1 MGSGKSFRRE
11 DKRAI
16 PRGPGNQDA
25 IASRQA
31 EGRNKKQEVPE
42 WKWITGEAELVQA
55 CLDMLNGEPGLYP
68 MFGIQMAVEE
78 RQGNTENYS
87 VLVYC
92 DALYGEEGQNLCG
105 ALRPGF
111 AVGVHQLAWNIN
123 EGTKWKSADHELFIL
138 AILVQPEMQMARQK
152 FFEEQQAAEEERK
165 RRTQEAQAQKPAL
178 IARLRSQLIQPKA
191 TDPVAEPAEEARS
204 QCRQKPEYP
213 EVAHISKLIT
223 NDDIC
228 VFYHPSGATL
238 KTCEGE
244 KKQLVVRISGLK
256 DETHPMFR
264 ASQLNVFAF
273 LDEIVEEPE
282 NPQLDTE
289 MQREG
294 QTFRAWLREQG
305 ILNDRIPQGEP
316 SGNVVGTVVE
326 CSAS

>member
-1 MGSGKSFRRE
+1 MGNGKSFRRE

-111 AVGVHQLAWNIN
+111 AVGTHLLTWNIN

-152 FFEEQQAAEEERK
+152 FFEERQAAEEEHK
-165 RRTQEAQAQKPAL
+165 RRTQEARAQKPAL

-191 TDPVAEPAEEARS
+191 TDLVAESAEEARP
-204 QCRQKPEYP
+204 QRRQKPEYP
-213 EVAHISKLIT
+213 EVNHISELIT
-223 NDDIC
+223 NGDTC
-228 VFYHPSGATL
+228 VFYHSSGAVL
-238 KTCEGE
+238 KTCEGDGD
-244 KKQLVVRISGLK
+244 LVIRISGLK
-256 DETHPMFR
+256 DETHPMYR

-273 LDEIVEEPE
+273 MDEIDDEPE
-282 NPQLDTE
+282 NPQLATE

-294 QTFRAWLREQG
+294 QAFRAWLRNEG

-316 SGNVVGTVVE
+316 SGNVVGTVAE
-326 CSAS
+326 YSAS

>member
-1 MGSGKSFRRE
+1 
-11 DKRAI
+11 
-16 PRGPGNQDA
+16 
-25 IASRQA
+25 
-31 EGRNKKQEVPE
+31 
-42 WKWITGEAELVQA
+42 
-55 CLDMLNGEPGLYP
+55 MLNGEPGLYP

-87 VLVYC
+87 VLIYC

-123 EGTKWKSADHELFIL
+123 EGTTWKSTDHELFVL
-138 AILVQPEMQMARQK
+138 TLLSKPEMQIAREK
-152 FFEEQQAAEEERK
+152 FFEKQQAVEEERK

-191 TDPVAEPAEEARS
+191 TDLVAESAEEARP
-204 QCRQKPEYP
+204 QRRQKPEYP
-213 EVAHISKLIT
+213 EVDHISELIT
-223 NDDIC
+223 NDGIC
-228 VFYHPSGATL
+228 VFQHTSGAIL
-238 KTCEGE
+238 KTCEGD
-244 KKQLVVRISGLK
+244 QGRLVVRISGLK
-256 DETHPMFR
+256 DESHPMFR

-294 QTFRAWLREQG
+294 QAFRAWLRNEG
-305 ILNDRIPQGEP
+305 ILNDRAPQGEP